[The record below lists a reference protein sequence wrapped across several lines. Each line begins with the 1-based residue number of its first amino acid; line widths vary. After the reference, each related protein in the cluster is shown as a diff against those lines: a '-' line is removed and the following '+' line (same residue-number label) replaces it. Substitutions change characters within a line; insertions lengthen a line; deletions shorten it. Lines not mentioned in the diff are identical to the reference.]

1 MPSHFLDNHLPPMLL
16 IVVIALVATRW
27 GMKAALFTCT
37 VAVLVLDYYFIPPL
51 GTLAWDWEP
60 RDFVMVVTFVATA
73 LTIGQLSVRLQ
84 RRAQQA
90 DQAKSEVDRLY
101 EELQAGFEAATQG
114 EALRRTAEHL
124 KLAEAVAQIGSLDY
138 FIQTGT
144 VSWSDSLYDVLGVNR
159 SVAPSREQWLAAAH
173 PEDRERISGAVNDF
187 LTSDDNQVELD
198 YRIVK
203 PGGAVCWI
211 NARLGLFRD
220 SSGTPVRLLGAVID
234 VTNRKRSEEEAR
246 AAERFKSTLL
256 DCLTHDLRAPLTS
269 IKIAATSLLRNRRLR
284 TIIEE
289 PQRELLEVIDE
300 EIERLDHFVDNLV
313 SMARVE
319 AGELNL
325 RISAATAKDIVA
337 EALDRAQRLSAQP
350 RFQTRLPE
358 DLPAVSADRRAVAQ
372 VVYTLLENACKY
384 AYPDTSILIAANH
397 SGNGEVQFFVENTGP
412 KIPYELRD
420 RVFDKFYRIKEAALR
435 GDKQPTRITGC
446 GMGLAIARGIIQAQH
461 GSIWIED
468 PESGHGTRVV
478 FTLPTYD
485 PNRGESEYQI

>member
-1 MPSHFLDNHLPPMLL
+1 MLL

-27 GMKAALFTCT
+27 GMKAALFTST
-37 VAVLVLDYYFIPPL
+37 VAVLVLDYFFIPPL
-51 GTLAWDWEP
+51 GTLAWDWSP
-60 RDFVMVVTFVATA
+60 RDFVMVVAFVATA
-73 LTIGQLSVRLQ
+73 MTIGQLSVCLQ

-90 DQAKSEVDRLY
+90 EQAKSEVDRLY
-101 EELQAGFEAATQG
+101 EELQAGFEVATQN

-124 KLAEAVAQIGSLDY
+124 KLAEAVAKIGSFDY
-138 FIQTGT
+138 HIQTGS
-144 VSWSDSLYDVLGVNR
+144 VSWSDSLYEVLGVDR
-159 SVAPSREQWLAAAH
+159 SVSPSCEQWLAAAH
-173 PEDRERISGAVNDF
+173 PEDRERMCEDVSGF
-187 LTSDDNQVELD
+187 LASDDNQVDLD

-203 PGGAVCWI
+203 PDGAVRWI

-234 VTNRKRSEEEAR
+234 VTKRKRSEEEAR

-269 IKIAATSLLRNRRLR
+269 MKVAATSLLRNQRLR

-300 EIERLDHFVDNLV
+300 EVERLDHFVDDLV

-319 AGELNL
+319 AGELDL

-337 EALDRAQRLSAQP
+337 QALVRAQRLSVQS
-350 RFQTRLPE
+350 RFKIRLPE
-358 DLPAVSADRRAVAQ
+358 DLPAVSADKRAVAQ

-384 AYPDTSILIAANH
+384 AYPDTSILIAASH
-397 SGNGEVQFFVENTGP
+397 SGNGEVQFVVENTGP
-412 KIPYELRD
+412 KIPHELRE
-420 RVFDKFYRIKEAALR
+420 RVFDKFYRIREATLR
-435 GDKQPTRITGC
+435 GDGQPTRICGN
-446 GMGLAIARGIIQAQH
+446 GMGLAIARGIMQAQH

-468 PESGHGTRVV
+468 PESGDGTRVV
-478 FTLPTYD
+478 FTLPTCH
-485 PNRGESEYQI
+485 PNRGESDYQI